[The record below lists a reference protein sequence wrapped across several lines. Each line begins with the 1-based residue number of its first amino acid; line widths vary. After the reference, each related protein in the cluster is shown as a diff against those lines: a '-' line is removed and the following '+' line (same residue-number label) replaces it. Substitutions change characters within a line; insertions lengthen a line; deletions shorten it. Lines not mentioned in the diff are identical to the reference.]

1 MSYQKKINFNNNE
14 NISFININNAISEN
28 DFTKLKKY
36 GSQGYGFIN
45 NNLRKKIWEILI
57 CPEDKK
63 LESKIDWKLLPV
75 HKDENQVQ
83 LDVDRSF
90 IHYPKNLSYLDIK
103 KKRNELNSL
112 IVEILRKHPYLNYF
126 QGYHD
131 IAQVFL
137 LCIGRKKAARP
148 LEFLSLTRI
157 RDFFLPSL
165 SPVLDHLEFIKL
177 IVQKKDHEL
186 GKHIANVP
194 SHFALASYL
203 TWFSHE
209 IKHLKHIFEIF
220 DFILSTDT
228 AMVLYIYAAII
239 IQKKSEIMIIDKGE
253 TDILHKF
260 LNNLSQECHSKDIF
274 RKSISLREEI
284 SLCSLSNWK
293 YIMKYSFLND
303 SEERYNLE
311 YASKLYYMEINELKK
326 LKSQQY
332 IFTKNILNKTIL
344 IATVALLSISIAY
357 LKKIIKSM

>member
-1 MSYQKKINFNNNE
+1 MSYQKKIKLNDDENNIFI
-14 NISFININNAISEN
+14 ISHAILEN
-28 DFTKLKKY
+28 DFINLKKY
-36 GSQGYGFIN
+36 GSQGYSFIN
-45 NNLRKKIWEILI
+45 NKFRKKIWKILI

-63 LESKIDWKLLPV
+63 VDSKIDWKLLPV

-83 LDVDRSF
+83 LDVNRSF
-90 IHYPKNLSYLDIK
+90 IYYPKNLSNHEIK

-112 IVEILRKHPYLNYF
+112 IVEILRKHPNLNYF

-137 LCIGRKKAARP
+137 LCIGRKEAFKP
-148 LEFLSLTRI
+148 LELLSLTRI

-165 SPVLDHLEFIKL
+165 SPILDHLEFIKL
-177 IVQKKDHEL
+177 IVQKKDQEL

-209 IKHLKHIFEIF
+209 IKHLKHILKIF
-220 DFILSTDT
+220 DFIISTDT

-239 IQKKSEIMIIDKGE
+239 IQKKKEIMIIDKDDI
-253 TDILHKF
+253 DILHKF
-260 LNNLSQECHSKDIF
+260 LNDLSQECHTKDIF

-284 SLCSLSNWK
+284 PLRALPNWK
-293 YIMKYSFLND
+293 YIMKYSFLKD
-303 SEERYNLE
+303 SETIYNLE
-311 YASKLYYMEINELKK
+311 YASKLYYMEIIELRKSK
-326 LKSQQY
+326 LHQY

-344 IATVALLSISIAY
+344 IATVALFSVSIAY
-357 LKKIIKSM
+357 FKKIIKSM